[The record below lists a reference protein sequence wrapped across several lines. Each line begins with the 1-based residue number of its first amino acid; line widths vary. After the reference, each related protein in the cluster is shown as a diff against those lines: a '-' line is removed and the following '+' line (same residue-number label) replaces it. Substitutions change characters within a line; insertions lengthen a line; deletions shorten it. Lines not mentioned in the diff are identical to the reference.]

1 MTIREAAPWCPRCEW
16 NLDRYEPKRHRPEFG
31 WRWIDRRTHGLAY
44 RLTRQQFTALAQR
57 PLAQRGLGPAR
68 IVTVT
73 ASVLLLAAVALLAA
87 AGGWLLVAYRFPAL
101 NMLVGI
107 VALAVAFTLR
117 PRFGRLDPELEVLTR
132 ERAPALF
139 RLIDE
144 VATAI
149 GAPTPDIV
157 AVDER
162 HRNAYA
168 TCVGVRRRRVLC
180 LGLPLWGS
188 LPPQERVALLGHELG
203 HFVNGDSRRLLLT
216 QPAFTMLANAA
227 DLVRPVD
234 TVRGAGL
241 LEMVGAL
248 LAGVVQATM
257 ARLLFGA
264 HLLLLWV
271 ALRDTQRAE
280 YLADEMAARVAGSA
294 AAASLSDS
302 ALMADVIDML
312 VRRDARAGHGPVR
325 WRRTADEARA
335 ANAEQLPL
343 LRQLSIRDDVS
354 LFATHPPVGLRARMI
369 TERTWREP
377 AVALTEAR
385 AAQIDAELSREYER
399 TQRALAWSR

>member
-1 MTIREAAPWCPRCEW
+1 MTIREAVPWCPRCEW

-31 WRWIDRRTHGLAY
+31 WQWIDRRTHGLAY

-57 PLAQRGLGPAR
+57 PLEQGGLGPAR

-87 AGGWLLVAYRFPAL
+87 AGGWLLVAYRFPGL

-144 VATAI
+144 VATVI

-157 AVDER
+157 ALDEGR
-162 HRNAYA
+162 LNAYA

-248 LAGVVQATM
+248 LAHVVQATM

-302 ALMADVIDML
+302 FLLADVIDML
-312 VRRDARAGHGPVR
+312 VRRDARAGHGPAR

-335 ANAEQLPL
+335 ANAGQLPL

-354 LFATHPPVGLRARMI
+354 LFATHPPNGLRARMI

-377 AVALTEAR
+377 AVALTEPR

-399 TQRALAWSR
+399 TRRALAWNA